1 MRKKT
6 DKKSDQYDPCKHEW
20 GTDASVRRAKK
31 LTPKETGMKSFKEFT
46 EATYQGKKVT
56 LNSPSAGDVKK
67 SKVYVKDGD
76 KVKKVNFGDPNMTI
90 KKDQKGNKASY
101 CARSAGIEGGGKD
114 KTKANYWSRKAW
126 NC

>member
-6 DKKSDQYDPCKHEW
+6 DKEADQYDPCKHEW

-56 LNSPSAGDVKK
+56 LNSPSAGRAKRGTVRGN
-67 SKVYVKDGD
+67 Y
-76 KVKKVNFGDPNMTI
+76 
-90 KKDQKGNKASY
+90 KGNP
-101 CARSAGIEGGGKD
+101 
-114 KTKANYWSRKAW
+114 
-126 NC
+126 